1 MHNRINYK
9 GPSFPT
15 FHTLNSETK
24 PDCVLSNN
32 KFFFNH
38 HITSA
43 GIGPSDHITMDIQIS
58 VNPISIPCTPIQDE
72 KNTNWEEYKR
82 RLEVLPEI
90 NLDGRNI
97 LDLHNEFSKLFSDIT
112 NAKNASTPIKT
123 FTKKNNLKTTT
134 KFKRLTKILNRY
146 HNALMTNGLTNHL
159 SVAIRNTQLLLIQEG
174 NVCKEEWWQ
183 AQLAKVELA
192 AKCNI
197 KFWKRINHLSG
208 RKKAHV
214 PPLKYD
220 LNGTEQTAKTD
231 EEKENLFTNILK
243 QACRISPEE
252 NTDYCQNNE
261 RRVKEELQSKTNEL
275 TTEWII
281 NLDEIRDNSNR
292 LPFNNLDILT
302 TIKSLKNRAPGPT
315 GLRKPFFSNL
325 PPNIISNL
333 CHLFNCCYA
342 AGIYPNHFKTAEIIM
357 IPKNTAPSA
366 NPEKYRPISLLNFM
380 GKIFAKLL
388 NNMLIKQFERN
399 HTLKDSQHGFR
410 KKRGTTTLLANLYER
425 ISREKGT
432 DRRTLITM
440 VTRDVKKAFDKAWHA
455 AITCKLLRAGIQ
467 PKLVR
472 IITNFLHARKAYV
485 KVNKHKG
492 DTFNLEAGVPQG
504 DVLSP
509 TLFLIIGNDFPNQPE
524 TVVKETS
531 RCSMQMTLPK

>member
-1 MHNRINYK
+1 MEGQGQIRIKYLNVQSWTTNKHTSLSAHLTLSNPDIILFTSTSRLNEEGPIKIQGYNTFTTNKDDSRHAGSGVAVKSGIDFTIINNFLHDTIGTQINTTHGPIIFMTSYAPPRQQFLPNQDLEFMMRHQYPVLFAGDLNARHRTFGYRRGPNAKGRSLHQHIMHNRINYI

-208 RKKAHV
+208 RQKAHV

-231 EEKENLFTNILK
+231 DEKENLFTNILK

-261 RRVKEELQSKTNEL
+261 RRVKEELQS
-275 TTEWII
+275 
-281 NLDEIRDNSNR
+281 
-292 LPFNNLDILT
+292 
-302 TIKSLKNRAPGPT
+302 
-315 GLRKPFFSNL
+315 
-325 PPNIISNL
+325 
-333 CHLFNCCYA
+333 
-342 AGIYPNHFKTAEIIM
+342 
-357 IPKNTAPSA
+357 
-366 NPEKYRPISLLNFM
+366 
-380 GKIFAKLL
+380 
-388 NNMLIKQFERN
+388 
-399 HTLKDSQHGFR
+399 
-410 KKRGTTTLLANLYER
+410 
-425 ISREKGT
+425 
-432 DRRTLITM
+432 
-440 VTRDVKKAFDKAWHA
+440 
-455 AITCKLLRAGIQ
+455 
-467 PKLVR
+467 
-472 IITNFLHARKAYV
+472 
-485 KVNKHKG
+485 
-492 DTFNLEAGVPQG
+492 
-504 DVLSP
+504 
-509 TLFLIIGNDFPNQPE
+509 
-524 TVVKETS
+524 
-531 RCSMQMTLPK
+531 